1 MLTGITTINSMITV
15 GINLHIELF
24 IQLNKM
30 FGIFGTVLEVY
41 IIIGHPM
48 YEQKVAMEFVCP
60 CKGGCGF
67 ISFGIFFG
75 STHKAFHISTFK
87 RNLLYGDGK
96 KYELD
101 FAEIY

>member
-24 IQLNKM
+24 VQLNKM

-41 IIIGHPM
+41 IIISHSM
-48 YEQKVAMEFVCP
+48 YKQKVAMEFVCP

-75 STHKAFHISTFK
+75 STHKAFRVDRIIKSPVRIFLHHVCADE
-87 RNLLYGDGK
+87 NHD
-96 KYELD
+96 
-101 FAEIY
+101 